1 MKNLYTPLDEK
12 TVRSLKLG
20 EIVNITGPVVTG
32 RDEVHIR
39 ALEYLDEGKELCQIL
54 YETLA
59 AFGIGVTTVHE
70 TMNVCVF
77 QTINLGYLN
86 EFL

>member
-39 ALEYLDEGKELCQIL
+39 ALEYLDRILDGLVIVSEHYDQLGNVSHGYSPFRVFCQSSS
-54 YETLA
+54 T
-59 AFGIGVTTVHE
+59 GV
-70 TMNVCVF
+70 F
-77 QTINLGYLN
+77 AS
-86 EFL
+86 

>member
-39 ALEYLDEGKELCQIL
+39 ALEYLDEGKE
-54 YETLA
+54 
-59 AFGIGVTTVHE
+59 VP
-70 TMNVCVF
+70 VC
-77 QTINLGYLN
+77 LN
-86 EFL
+86 EAALYHCGPIMKQNQDGTWSVVAAGPTTSARG